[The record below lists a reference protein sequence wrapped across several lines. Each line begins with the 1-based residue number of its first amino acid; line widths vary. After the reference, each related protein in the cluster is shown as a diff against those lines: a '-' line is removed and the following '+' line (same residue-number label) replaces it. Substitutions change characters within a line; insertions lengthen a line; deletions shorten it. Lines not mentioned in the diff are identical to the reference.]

1 MKHLSPIRRT
11 SEIEEITNLYFIHPL
26 GGRLVPWFARMHVTP
41 NAVSLT
47 GLVFGALAGCAYY
60 HYQSPLWSVVG
71 FVLMIGWHVMDGA
84 DGQLARLT
92 QSQSH
97 FGKVLDGISDT
108 ATFLAVYTA
117 LAVALGR
124 THGAWIYLLV
134 IAAAGCHLIQ
144 AATYEAQ
151 RQEYDIWGWGRRPPQ
166 PARATAG
173 STPRGSRILGSLDR
187 LYYVGLSFPAAG
199 SMQKIRAAMTAALE
213 RHPENEALIREHYR
227 ETFAPLLR
235 QWSFLSSNYHTLG
248 IFLFALLGAPQ
259 YYFWFTLIGFTALM
273 AWLLRRQSARCD
285 ALLGALPCAQRATV

>member
-26 GGRLVPWFARMHVTP
+26 GGRLVPWFAKMRITP
-41 NAVSLT
+41 NTVSLT
-47 GLVFGALAGCAYY
+47 GLVFGALAGVAYY
-60 HYQSPLWSVVG
+60 RYQSILWCIAG
-71 FVLMIGWHVMDGA
+71 FILMIGWHVMDGA

-92 QSQSH
+92 HSQSH

-108 ATFLAVYTA
+108 ATFLAVYAGLA
-117 LAVALGR
+117 LALGR
-124 THGAWIYLLV
+124 EYGGRIYVLV
-134 IAAAGCHLIQ
+134 IAAAVCHLVQ

-151 RQEYDIWGWGRRPPQ
+151 RQEFDIWGWGRRPPQ
-166 PARATAG
+166 PARAAAD
-173 STPRGSRILGSLDR
+173 SAPMGSRILGSLDR
-187 LYYVGLSFPAAG
+187 LYYVGLSFPAARV
-199 SMQKIRAAMTAALE
+199 MQRVRATMTTALKN
-213 RHPENEALIREHYR
+213 HPEREALIRDRYR

-273 AWLLRRQSARCD
+273 AWLLRRQRERCD
-285 ALLGALPCAQRATV
+285 ALLGALQCAQRATV

>member
-1 MKHLSPIRRT
+1 MQNFSSIRRS

-47 GLVFGALAGCAYY
+47 GLVFGALAGFAYY
-60 HYQSPLWSVVG
+60 HYKSPWWSVAG

-117 LAVALGR
+117 LALALGR
-124 THGAWIYLLV
+124 EHGGRMYLLV
-134 IAAAGCHLIQ
+134 MAAAVCHLIQ

-151 RQEYDIWGWGRRPPQ
+151 RQEYDIWGWGRRSPQ
-166 PARATAG
+166 PARAAAG
-173 STPRGSRILGSLDR
+173 SAPKGSRILGSLDR

-199 SMQKIRAAMTAALE
+199 VMQRVRAAMTAALE
-213 RHPENEALIREHYR
+213 CNPENETLIRERYR

-248 IFLFALLGAPQ
+248 IFLFALLGTPQ
-259 YYFWFTLIGFTALM
+259 YYFWLTLIGFTALL
-273 AWLLRRQSARCD
+273 AWLIRRQSERCD
-285 ALLGALPCAQRATV
+285 TLLGVLQDAQCAAA

>member
-1 MKHLSPIRRT
+1 MNTPASIRRT
-11 SEIEEITNLYFIHPL
+11 SEIEEITNLYFVHPL
-26 GGRLVPWFARMHVTP
+26 GSRLVPWLARMRITP

-47 GLVFGALAGCAYY
+47 GLAFGALAGVAYY
-60 HYQSPLWSVVG
+60 HYQSTLWCITG

-84 DGQLARLT
+84 DGQLARFT

-117 LAVALGR
+117 LALSLGR
-124 THGAWIYLLV
+124 VYGERIYLLV
-134 IAAAGCHLIQ
+134 IAAAVCHLVQ

-151 RQEYDIWGWGRRPPQ
+151 RQEYDIWGWGRRSPQ
-166 PARATAG
+166 PVRATAG
-173 STPRGSRILGSLDR
+173 AAPVGPRVLGMLDR
-187 LYYVGLSFPAAG
+187 LYYVGLSFPSARVT
-199 SMQKIRAAMTAALE
+199 QRVRAVMTSALE
-213 RHPENEALIREHYR
+213 RHPENEALIRERYR

-259 YYFWFTLIGFTALM
+259 YYFWLTLIGFTALM
-273 AWLLRRQSARCD
+273 AWLIHRQSERCD
-285 ALLGALPCAQRATV
+285 ALLGALQSAERVTV